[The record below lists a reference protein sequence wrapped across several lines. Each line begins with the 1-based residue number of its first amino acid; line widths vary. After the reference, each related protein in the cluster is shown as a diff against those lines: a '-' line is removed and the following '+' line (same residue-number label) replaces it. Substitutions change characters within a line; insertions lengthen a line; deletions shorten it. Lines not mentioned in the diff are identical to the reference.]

1 MLLIEL
7 AAMKYEA
14 VEVELRTLLT
24 LVLDG
29 EWWPSSRFNRFILWE
44 TVPGT
49 HDERSSSDL
58 VWLL

>member
-1 MLLIEL
+1 
-7 AAMKYEA
+7 MKYEA